1 MPCGLQ
7 ACMTRRLDAL
17 SIGGVA
23 DRGKAAARHRN
34 AFDRRRARLALLDRG
49 EGTGS
54 TQREAGL
61 AVGER
66 RRMLARH
73 HLSDLA
79 RFEICHFNLTAD
91 HVDGGLP
98 CVDGDAELRAL

>member
-1 MPCGLQ
+1 MPCGVQ

-34 AFDRRRARLALLDRG
+34 AFDRRRARLALLHPG

-54 TQREAGL
+54 TQREAGF
-61 AVGER
+61 AVRER
-66 RRMLARH
+66 PPVLARP
-73 HLSDLA
+73 HLSDLP

-91 HVDGGLP
+91 HVDGGLA
-98 CVDGDAELRAL
+98 CVDGDAEL